1 MDQYLNT
8 QIKKTNK
15 ALEVLREKTI
25 VFVIPLLQAGPFDLI
40 IRFPYSGEFKEVYAS
55 CSKPAVNDILID
67 IEKCSSADIENTP
80 KWQSVFNILP
90 EIKSGNIT
98 TSSSPKKAE
107 FIQSEVNQSD
117 HFRVNFKDVA
127 AGEGTIAIEL
137 TIKLT

>member
-55 CSKPAVNDILID
+55 CSKPTVNNIVID

-80 KWQSVFNILP
+80 KWKSVFNVLP

-107 FIQSEVNQSD
+107 FIQEAVNQSD
-117 HFRVNFKDVA
+117 HFRVNFKEVS
-127 AGEGTIAIEL
+127 GEGTITIEL

>member
-25 VFVIPLLQAGPFDLI
+25 VFVTPLLQAGPFDLI
-40 IRFPYSGEFKEVYAS
+40 IRFPYTGEFKEVYAS
-55 CSKPAVNDILID
+55 CSKPAADAIVID

-80 KWQSVFNILP
+80 KWQSVFNVLP

-107 FIQSEVNQSD
+107 FIQEAVNQSD
-117 HFRVNFKDVA
+117 HFRVNFKEV
-127 AGEGTIAIEL
+127 AGEGTITIEL